1 MTNRDINLMAP
12 NTTTIP
18 FTESDFDK
26 AQSLNFTGNINSN
39 SFKTI
44 ITFNLESDKS
54 SQNCFYA
61 YNVFPLFDNN
71 YLTVALNKLPFNYRL
86 FSQAG
91 TYVNNA
97 LWNFALAPYQ
107 SLVTDTENNDS
118 FLEARVVNINKIA
131 ELHSFLVQLKN
142 KDVEESEISGMKE
155 LFLKVDELI
164 DNNDIL
170 SIDDLIIS
178 FISLE
183 FSFQFHISLLA
194 STLKVKSLIKKRY
207 LAYQNAVRLGEKIMS
222 TEDVL
227 LTLHGLE

>member
-1 MTNRDINLMAP
+1 
-12 NTTTIP
+12 
-18 FTESDFDK
+18 
-26 AQSLNFTGNINSN
+26 
-39 SFKTI
+39 
-44 ITFNLESDKS
+44 
-54 SQNCFYA
+54 
-61 YNVFPLFDNN
+61 
-71 YLTVALNKLPFNYRL
+71 
-86 FSQAG
+86 
-91 TYVNNA
+91 
-97 LWNFALAPYQ
+97 
-107 SLVTDTENNDS
+107 
-118 FLEARVVNINKIA
+118 
-131 ELHSFLVQLKN
+131 
-142 KDVEESEISGMKE
+142 MKE